1 MSLKRKD
8 LLSLAPLTVDE
19 IALILETADSFKEV
33 TGREIKKVPAL
44 RGRTVV
50 NLFFEP
56 STITRTSFELA
67 AKRLSADVI
76 NFSPSASSVVKGET
90 LLDTA
95 RNIEAMQ
102 ADIIV
107 LRHSSAGAA
116 ETLARGVKSSVI
128 NAGDGWHEHPT
139 QALLDLYTIRERG
152 MQFKG
157 LRVAI
162 VGDVSHSRV
171 ARSNIYALTKLG
183 AEVRVVG
190 PPTMMPWGIEKLGAS
205 VYHDMD
211 EGLRGANVI
220 MMLRL
225 QLERQGRAMFPT
237 IREYS
242 RLYGLTAERVR
253 LADSGA
259 IVMHPGPM
267 NRGLEIAADAADA
280 AQSLV
285 LDQVSAGVAV
295 RMSVL
300 YHLLAGNN
308 YERED
313 TSEARARHEASRSAG
328 IGTGG
333 KEGQP

>member
-8 LLSLAPLTVDE
+8 LLSLAPLSVDE
-19 IALILETADSFKEV
+19 IMLVLDTADSFKEV

-44 RGRTVV
+44 RGKTVV

-56 STITRTSFELA
+56 STRTRTSFELA

-76 NFSPSASSVVKGET
+76 NFSPSSSSVVKGET

-116 ETLARGVKSSVI
+116 ETLANGVKSSVI

-139 QALLDLYTIRERG
+139 QALLDLYTIRQRG
-152 MQFKG
+152 MDFQG

-171 ARSNIYALTKLG
+171 ARSNIYALIKLG
-183 AEVRVVG
+183 AEVRLVG
-190 PPTMMPWGIEKLGAS
+190 PPTMMPRSVEKLGAK
-205 VYHDMD
+205 VYYDMD
-211 EGLRGANVI
+211 EGLRDANVI

-225 QLERQGRAMFPT
+225 QLERQGRAQFPT

-242 RLYGLTAERVR
+242 KLYGLTPERVR
-253 LADSGA
+253 LADAGA
-259 IVMHPGPM
+259 IVMHPGPI
-267 NRGLEIAADAADA
+267 NRGVEIAPDVAD
-280 AQSLV
+280 SLSSV
-285 LDQVSAGVAV
+285 ILDQVANGVAV
-295 RMSVL
+295 RMGIL
-300 YHLLAGNN
+300 YLMSG
-308 YERED
+308 
-313 TSEARARHEASRSAG
+313 ASL
-328 IGTGG
+328 
-333 KEGQP
+333 

>member
-1 MSLKRKD
+1 MSLKQKD
-8 LLSLAPLTVDE
+8 LLSLAPLSVDD
-19 IALILETADSFKEV
+19 ITLILETADSFKEV

-56 STITRTSFELA
+56 STRTRTSFELA

-76 NFSPSASSVVKGET
+76 NFSPSSSSVVKGET

-139 QALLDLYTIRERG
+139 QALLDLYTIRQRG
-152 MQFKG
+152 MQFGG

-162 VGDVSHSRV
+162 VGDVAHSRV
-171 ARSNIYALTKLG
+171 ARSNIHALTKLG
-183 AEVRVVG
+183 ADVRLIG
-190 PPTMMPWGIEKLGAS
+190 PPTMMPAAIDKFGVT
-205 VYHDMD
+205 VYSNMD
-211 EGLRGANVI
+211 EGLRGVHVI

-225 QLERQGRAMFPT
+225 QLERQGRALFPT
-237 IREYS
+237 IREYA

-253 LADSGA
+253 LAKPGA
-259 IVMHPGPM
+259 IVMHPGPI
-267 NRGLEIAADAADA
+267 NRGVEIAPDVAD
-280 AQSLV
+280 SLSSV
-285 LDQVSAGVAV
+285 ILDQVANGVAV
-295 RMSVL
+295 RMGIL
-300 YHLLAGNN
+300 YLM
-308 YERED
+308 
-313 TSEARARHEASRSAG
+313 S
-328 IGTGG
+328 GTG
-333 KEGQP
+333 

>member
-1 MSLKRKD
+1 MGLKRKD
-8 LLSLAPLTVDE
+8 LLSLAPLSVDE
-19 IALILETADSFKEV
+19 IMLILETADSFKEV

-44 RGRTVV
+44 RGKTVV

-56 STITRTSFELA
+56 STRTRTSFELA

-76 NFSPSASSVVKGET
+76 NFSPSSSSVVKGET

-116 ETLARGVKSSVI
+116 DTLAQGVKSSVI

-139 QALLDLYTIRERG
+139 QALLDLYTIRQRG
-152 MQFKG
+152 MNFKG
-157 LRVAI
+157 LCVAI

-171 ARSNIYALTKLG
+171 ARSNIYALIKLG
-183 AEVRVVG
+183 AEVRLVG
-190 PPTMMPWGIEKLGAS
+190 PPTMMPSCVEKLGAK
-205 VYHDMD
+205 VYSNMD
-211 EGLRGANVI
+211 EGLRGAHVI

-225 QLERQGRAMFPT
+225 QLERQGRAQFPT

-253 LADSGA
+253 LADAGA
-259 IVMHPGPM
+259 IVMHPGPI
-267 NRGLEIAADAADA
+267 NRGVEIAPDVAD
-280 AQSLV
+280 SLSSV
-285 LDQVSAGVAV
+285 ILDQVANGVAV
-295 RMSVL
+295 RMGIL
-300 YHLLAGNN
+300 YLMSGAN
-308 YERED
+308 
-313 TSEARARHEASRSAG
+313 S
-328 IGTGG
+328 
-333 KEGQP
+333 

>member
-8 LLSLAPLTVDE
+8 LLSLAPLSVDE
-19 IALILETADSFKEV
+19 IRLVLDTADSFKEV

-44 RGRTVV
+44 RGKTVV

-56 STITRTSFELA
+56 STRTRTSFELA

-76 NFSPSASSVVKGET
+76 NFSPSSSSVVKGET

-116 ETLARGVKSSVI
+116 ETLANGVQSSVI

-139 QALLDLYTIRERG
+139 QALLDLYTIRQRG
-152 MQFKG
+152 MNFHG

-171 ARSNIYALTKLG
+171 ARSNIYALLKLG
-183 AEVRVVG
+183 AEVRLVG
-190 PPTMMPWGIEKLGAS
+190 PPTMMPRSVEQLGAK
-205 VYHDMD
+205 VYYDMD
-211 EGLRGANVI
+211 KGLRDVNVI

-225 QLERQGRAMFPT
+225 QLERQGRAQFPT

-242 RLYGLTAERVR
+242 RLYGLTADRVR
-253 LADSGA
+253 LADAGA
-259 IVMHPGPM
+259 IVMHPGPI
-267 NRGLEIAADAADA
+267 NRGVEIAPDVAD
-280 AQSLV
+280 SLSSV
-285 LDQVSAGVAV
+285 ILDQVANGVAV
-295 RMSVL
+295 RMGIL
-300 YHLLAGNN
+300 YLMSG
-308 YERED
+308 
-313 TSEARARHEASRSAG
+313 ASL
-328 IGTGG
+328 
-333 KEGQP
+333 

>member
-8 LLSLAPLTVDE
+8 LLSLAPLSVDE
-19 IALILETADSFKEV
+19 INRILDTADSFKEV

-56 STITRTSFELA
+56 STRTRTSFELA

-76 NFSPSASSVVKGET
+76 NFSPSSSSVVKGET

-107 LRHSSAGAA
+107 LRHPSAGAA

-139 QALLDLYTIRERG
+139 QALLDLYTIRQRG

-171 ARSNIYALTKLG
+171 ARSNIHALIKLG
-183 AEVRVVG
+183 AEVRLIG
-190 PPTMMPWGIEKLGAS
+190 PPTMMPYGIDKLGVKVFFS
-205 VYHDMD
+205 MD

-225 QLERQGRAMFPT
+225 QLERQGRALFPT
-237 IREYS
+237 IREYAS
-242 RLYGLTAERVR
+242 LYGLTAERVK
-253 LADSGA
+253 LAESGS
-259 IVMHPGPM
+259 IVMHPGPI
-267 NRGLEIAADAADA
+267 NRGVEIAPDVAD
-280 AQSLV
+280 SLSSV
-285 LDQVSAGVAV
+285 ILDQVANGVAV
-295 RMSVL
+295 RMGIL
-300 YHLLAGNN
+300 YLMSGAN
-308 YERED
+308 
-313 TSEARARHEASRSAG
+313 
-328 IGTGG
+328 
-333 KEGQP
+333 

>member
-8 LLSLAPLTVDE
+8 LTSIASLSSDE
-19 IALILETADSFKEV
+19 IMLILETADSFKEV

-44 RGRTVV
+44 RGKTVV
-50 NLFFEP
+50 NFFFEP
-56 STITRTSFELA
+56 STRTRTSFELA

-76 NFSPSASSVVKGET
+76 NFSPSSSSVVKGET

-107 LRHSSAGAA
+107 LRHPAAGAA

-139 QALLDLYTIRERG
+139 QALLDLFTVREKG
-152 MQFKG
+152 LAFKG

-162 VGDVSHSRV
+162 VGDIAHSRV

-183 AEVRVVG
+183 AEVLAVG
-190 PPTMMPWGIEKLGAS
+190 PPTMMPASLEKLG
-205 VYHDMD
+205 VRVHYNLD
-211 EGLRGANVI
+211 EALRGVDVI

-225 QLERQGRAMFPT
+225 QLERQGRALFPT

-242 RLYGLTAERVR
+242 NLYGLTAERLR
-253 LADSGA
+253 LAA
-259 IVMHPGPM
+259 PRALVMHPGPI
-267 NRGLEIAADAADA
+267 NRGVEIAPDVAD
-280 AQSLV
+280 SFSSV
-285 LDQVSAGVAV
+285 ILDQVSNGVAV
-295 RMSVL
+295 RMGIL
-300 YHLLAGNN
+300 YLLSG
-308 YERED
+308 
-313 TSEARARHEASRSAG
+313 AS
-328 IGTGG
+328 
-333 KEGQP
+333 

>member
-8 LLSLAPLTVDE
+8 LLSLAPLSVEE
-19 IALILETADSFKEV
+19 ITLILETADSFKEV
-33 TGREIKKVPAL
+33 TGRDIKKVPAL
-44 RGRTVV
+44 RGKTVV

-56 STITRTSFELA
+56 STRTRTSFELA

-107 LRHSSAGAA
+107 LRHSAAGAA

-139 QALLDLYTIRERG
+139 QALLDLYTLRERG
-152 MQFKG
+152 FSFGG

-162 VGDVSHSRV
+162 VGDVAHSRV

-190 PPTMMPWGIEKLGAS
+190 PPTMIPYGVEKLGAR
-205 VYHDMD
+205 VFFNLD
-211 EGLRGANVI
+211 EALRGVQVI

-225 QLERQGRAMFPT
+225 QLERQGRALFPT
-237 IREYS
+237 IREYA

-259 IVMHPGPM
+259 VIMHPGPI
-267 NRGLEIAADAADA
+267 NRGVEIAPEVAD
-280 AQSLV
+280 SLSSV
-285 LDQVSAGVAV
+285 ILDQVANGVAV
-295 RMSVL
+295 RMGIL
-300 YHLLAGNN
+300 YLMSGAV
-308 YERED
+308 
-313 TSEARARHEASRSAG
+313 
-328 IGTGG
+328 
-333 KEGQP
+333 

>member
-1 MSLKRKD
+1 MSLKHKNLTTVAD
-8 LLSLAPLTVDE
+8 LSAEDITLF
-19 IALILETADSFKEV
+19 LEAADSFKEV
-33 TGREIKKVPAL
+33 SGREIKKVPAL
-44 RGRTVV
+44 RGKTVV

-56 STITRTSFELA
+56 STRTRTSFELA

-107 LRHSSAGAA
+107 LRHPAAGAA

-139 QALLDLYTIRERG
+139 QALLDLFTLREKKLE
-152 MQFKG
+152 FKG

-162 VGDVSHSRV
+162 VGDVAHSRV

-183 AEVRVVG
+183 ADVRAVG
-190 PPTMMPWGIEKLGAS
+190 PPTMIPAYLERLGVR
-205 VYHDMD
+205 VYYDLD
-211 EGLRGANVI
+211 EALRGVDVI

-225 QLERQGRAMFPT
+225 QLERQGLAVFPT

-242 RLYGLTAERVR
+242 QLYGLTAERLK
-253 LADSGA
+253 LAEPGA
-259 IVMHPGPM
+259 LVMHPGPI
-267 NRGLEIAADAADA
+267 NRGVEIAPDVAD
-280 AQSLV
+280 SFSSV
-285 LDQVSAGVAV
+285 ILDQVANGVAV
-295 RMSVL
+295 RMGVL
-300 YHLLAGNN
+300 YLLSGAAN
-308 YERED
+308 
-313 TSEARARHEASRSAG
+313 
-328 IGTGG
+328 
-333 KEGQP
+333 

>member
-8 LLSLAPLTVDE
+8 LLSLAPLSVDE
-19 IALILETADSFKEV
+19 IMLVLDTADSFKEV

-44 RGRTVV
+44 RGKTVV

-56 STITRTSFELA
+56 STRTRTSFELA

-76 NFSPSASSVVKGET
+76 NFSPSSSSVVKGET

-116 ETLARGVKSSVI
+116 ETLANGVKSSVI

-139 QALLDLYTIRERG
+139 QALLDLYTIRQRG
-152 MQFKG
+152 MNFRG

-171 ARSNIYALTKLG
+171 ARSNIYALLKLG
-183 AEVRVVG
+183 AEVRLVG
-190 PPTMMPWGIEKLGAS
+190 PPTMMPRSVERLGAK
-205 VYHDMD
+205 VYYDMD
-211 EGLRGANVI
+211 EGLRDSNVI

-225 QLERQGRAMFPT
+225 QLERQGRAQFPT

-253 LADSGA
+253 LADTHA
-259 IVMHPGPM
+259 IVMHPGPI
-267 NRGLEIAADAADA
+267 NRGVEIAPDVAD
-280 AQSLV
+280 SLSSV
-285 LDQVSAGVAV
+285 ILDQVANGVAV
-295 RMSVL
+295 RMGIL
-300 YHLLAGNN
+300 YLMSGAN
-308 YERED
+308 
-313 TSEARARHEASRSAG
+313 S
-328 IGTGG
+328 
-333 KEGQP
+333 

>member
-1 MSLKRKD
+1 MSLKHKN
-8 LLSLAPLTVDE
+8 LLSLAPLSVED
-19 IALILETADSFKEV
+19 IQLILETADSFKEV
-33 TGREIKKVPAL
+33 SGREIKKVPAL

-56 STITRTSFELA
+56 STRTRMSFELA

-76 NFSPSASSVVKGET
+76 NFSPSSSSVVKGET

-152 MQFKG
+152 MAFKG

-162 VGDVSHSRV
+162 VGDVAHSRV
-171 ARSNIYALTKLG
+171 ARSNILALTKLG

-190 PPTMMPWGIEKLGAS
+190 PPTMIPLGIEKMGVRVFHHL
-205 VYHDMD
+205 D
-211 EGLRGANVI
+211 EGLRDVQVI

-225 QLERQGRAMFPT
+225 QLERQGRALFPT
-237 IREYS
+237 IREYA
-242 RLYGLTAERVR
+242 RLYGLTAERVK
-253 LADSGA
+253 LADPKA
-259 IVMHPGPM
+259 IVMHPGPI
-267 NRGLEIAADAADA
+267 NRGVEIAPEVAD
-280 AQSLV
+280 SLSSV
-285 LDQVSAGVAV
+285 ILDQVANGVAV
-295 RMSVL
+295 RMGVL
-300 YHLLAGNN
+300 YLMSGAN
-308 YERED
+308 
-313 TSEARARHEASRSAG
+313 
-328 IGTGG
+328 
-333 KEGQP
+333 